1 MKTEPSYSKERK
13 RLEWKFDSVVLEQR
27 KQIVTAVVGK
37 VRRAQI
43 GQQLI
48 WVGQLRKKLDDR

>member
-27 KQIVTAVVGK
+27 KQIITAVVGK
-37 VRRAQI
+37 VRRPQI